1 MLVMGLIA
9 VICVL
14 GIVGALAS
22 TLGYDQL
29 YGQDRRSP
37 EPPSRPARPR
47 RSRRRSRQ
55 LRAVEA
61 ALATAESHGPAA
73 AATPHALADT
83 KAIRLEP

>member
-29 YGQDRRSP
+29 YGQDRRSS
-37 EPPSRPARPR
+37 EPPARPARRR

-55 LRAVEA
+55 LQAVEA
-61 ALATAESHGPAA
+61 ALATAESHRPAA
-73 AATPHALADT
+73 ASVPHVLADT
-83 KAIRLEP
+83 KAVRLEP